1 MSDGD
6 IVVNLLL
13 SPVELN
19 FLQVAVDGL
28 IDEQRSVIIDC
39 ANQSDPDLVESAT
52 DSIERLRAGLGLKLT
67 LEVFNP

>member
-28 IDEQRSVIIDC
+28 IDVQREVITLCIHD
-39 ANQSDPDLVESAT
+39 SDPDMVKSAT
-52 DSIERLRAGLGLKLT
+52 DSMKRLHAGLGLKQT

>member
-13 SPVELN
+13 SPLELN
-19 FLQVAVDGL
+19 FLQVAIDGL
-28 IDEQRSVIIDC
+28 IDVQRDVIHDC
-39 ANQSDPDLVESAT
+39 ANQSDPELVEEAT
-52 DSIERLRAGLGLKLT
+52 DSIDRLSAGLGLKLT

>member
-13 SPVELN
+13 SPLELN

-28 IDEQRSVIIDC
+28 IDVQRDVIISCVHD
-39 ANQSDPDLVESAT
+39 SDPDIVKSIT
-52 DSIERLRAGLGLKLT
+52 DSMERLHAGLGLKQT